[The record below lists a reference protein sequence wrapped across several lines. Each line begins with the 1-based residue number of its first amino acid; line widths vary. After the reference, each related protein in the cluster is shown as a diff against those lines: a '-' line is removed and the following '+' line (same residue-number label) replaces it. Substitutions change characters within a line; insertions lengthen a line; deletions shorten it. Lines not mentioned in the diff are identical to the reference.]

1 MLPITK
7 RPQWCERRMSSPHLS
22 VFRMQQR
29 GVSGYLELWLGVI
42 CCWGV
47 RHVVHDITC
56 GGKFSIYLL
65 ASDVASKLGWVRART
80 VSGWSVTARPRSPSL
95 PRSTHTLSLS
105 YALCKRR
112 SDKKSSTLAKRD
124 SLIPVKSDG
133 WTGCVGRVNCFVYTA
148 GQ

>member
-56 GGKFSIYLL
+56 GGKFSIYLPML
-65 ASDVASKLGWVRART
+65 ILPPNRA
-80 VSGWSVTARPRSPSL
+80 GYEPGPCL
-95 PRSTHTLSLS
+95 
-105 YALCKRR
+105 
-112 SDKKSSTLAKRD
+112 
-124 SLIPVKSDG
+124 DG
-133 WTGCVGRVNCFVYTA
+133 R
-148 GQ
+148 